1 MATMAQKSMSKQE
14 KQWQAEDDARILTRY
29 AEIQADEGRLEA
41 AQKLLEEQA
50 ENIKLVLNQ
59 TTKATGII

>member
-1 MATMAQKSMSKQE
+1 MVTMAQKSMSKQE
-14 KQWQAEDDARILTRY
+14 KQWQAEDDARTLTRY

-50 ENIKLVLNQ
+50 ENIKYVLDQ